1 MSADKKMYNVI
12 YLPNVNTY
20 NQVKKKHPFITKQSS
35 HDYWDEFMEYFT
47 EEICSTRNG
56 ADLPGSLG
64 WLFMGAFPSKD
75 NKFKDKRRYC
85 EAIDGTEPFKIQER
99 DGYECRIVYTHT
111 RSKKKAYAPTF
122 YGFKP
127 ITAFKEECT
136 DYFKRD
142 WKRYVV
148 IPNIRFMD
156 GVMRTLES
164 GRKMRK
170 NKLQKH
176 NEFED

>member
-1 MSADKKMYNVI
+1 MLVSKKKYNVAFI
-12 YLPNVNTY
+12 PNLNTY
-20 NQVKKKHPFITKQSS
+20 NQVKKKYPFITKNS
-35 HDYWDEFMEYFT
+35 HNHWNEFMEYLT
-47 EEICSTRNG
+47 EEVCSTRNG
-56 ADLPGSLG
+56 VDLPISLG

-85 EAIDGTEPFKIQER
+85 EALGGMEPFKIQER
-99 DGYECRIVYTHT
+99 DGFECRIVYTHT

-127 ITAFKEECT
+127 TSAFNTECT
-136 DYFKRD
+136 DQFKKD
-142 WKRYVV
+142 WKKYIV